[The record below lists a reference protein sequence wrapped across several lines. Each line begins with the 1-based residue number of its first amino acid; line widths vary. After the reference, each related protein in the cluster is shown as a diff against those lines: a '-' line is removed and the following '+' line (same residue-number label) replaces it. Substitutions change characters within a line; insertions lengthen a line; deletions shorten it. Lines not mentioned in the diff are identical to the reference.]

1 MKTIYFIIAFCSL
14 VGVDSFAQGPNKM
27 SVPND
32 NTTGKVHYT
41 VQKSSLSSDEHT
53 DFGSYINEGKLYFLS
68 DRKEWPVSWTDEDH
82 QPFLDLFVV
91 DLASGEKAEFA
102 GAQKNSKL
110 NEGPICFSKDGKRV
124 YFTRDFDG
132 KQGQV
137 GSDGVTHLGIFT
149 ATVKGDKWVDEK
161 ELSINNKDYSVGHP
175 VISNN
180 GKYLLFSSDKPG
192 GKGGSDIY
200 RAKIE
205 ADGDVG
211 EVESLPGEVNTK
223 GHELFPFIGS
233 NDELYFSST
242 GHESFGGLDVFM
254 AIVKSDVYLRVVN
267 VGFPVNSI
275 QDDFAYTQ
283 GAGNKGFFST
293 NRDGIDNI
301 YSYDQII
308 PFRFVPQVTGV
319 IKLEDDVSI
328 EGIVVELLDANENF
342 IDSQGT
348 DSRGNYSFDLQDE
361 SQYVV
366 RYTKEGYDPLLIKVS
381 TKGNGFGQKNDV
393 VLKKDNGIEISLNL
407 IAAKTGLAVEGAT
420 VTYTDNYTN
429 RTFVKRLSD
438 PSGSVSE
445 PMLQLKEG
453 DSIDLTIKIAKEGY
467 LTKEV
472 RFQHMITS
480 MQDISLDKIYGNTLK
495 MNRVGIEIGSDASNV
510 IDIAQLEYSDE
521 GSSPTIES
529 LQELNKIVA
538 FMNENKSIQIRVRT
552 HTDSRGNAND
562 NLAISNKRA
571 KAIVDYLSIKGI
583 SSSRLSAVGMGEK
596 EIINRC
602 RDNVDCSEIE
612 HNENNRTEY
621 IIVKN

>member
-1 MKTIYFIIAFCSL
+1 MKTIYFIIAFCS
-14 VGVDSFAQGPNKM
+14 VFGVKSIAQGPNKA
-27 SVPND
+27 SVLSD

-41 VQKSSLSSDEHT
+41 VAKSPLSSDEHT
-53 DFGSYINEGKLYFLS
+53 DFGSYINNGKLYFLS
-68 DRKEWPVSWTDEDH
+68 DRKTWPVSWTDENQ

-91 DLASGEKAEFA
+91 DLATGEKAEFA
-102 GAQKNSKL
+102 GAQKNGKL

-124 YFTRDFDG
+124 YYTRDFDG
-132 KQGQV
+132 KNGQV
-137 GSDGVTHLGIFT
+137 GKDGLTHLGIFT

-200 RAKIE
+200 RAKIQE
-205 ADGDVG
+205 DGDVG
-211 EVESLPGEVNTK
+211 EAENLPGEVNTK

-233 NDELYFSST
+233 NNELYFSST

-254 AIVKSDVYLRVVN
+254 AIVKADVYLRVVN
-267 VGFPVNSI
+267 VGFPVNSN

-283 GAGNKGFFST
+283 GTGNKGFFST

-319 IKLEDDVSI
+319 IKLEDDESI

-348 DSRGNYSFDLQDE
+348 DSKGNYSFDLQDE

-429 RTFVKRLSD
+429 KTFVKRLSD
-438 PSGSVSE
+438 PSGTVSE

-453 DSIDLTIKIAKEGY
+453 DSLDLTIKIAKEGY

-472 RFQHMITS
+472 RFQHLITS

-495 MNRVGIEIGSDASNV
+495 MNRVGIEIGSDASDI
-510 IDIAQLEYSDE
+510 IDIAQLEYGDE

-552 HTDSRGNAND
+552 HTDSRGNGND

-571 KAIVDYLSIKGI
+571 KAIVDYLAIKGI
-583 SSSRLSAVGMGEK
+583 SASRLSAVGMGEK

-602 RDNVDCSEIE
+602 RDNVNCTEIE